1 MKSSSSSVALVTTIL
16 KFGFIL
22 QASNIRPNKIS
33 VFKFLSCASSII
45 TQKYLDKALSSFN
58 SFKSYLSVV
67 NFIMVDSLNLLSNPV
82 KYLKYI

>member
-1 MKSSSSSVALVTTIL
+1 M
-16 KFGFIL
+16 L
-22 QASNIRPNKIS
+22 QNYHCMTR
-33 VFKFLSCASSII
+33 LII